1 MSTTDAIATAAPSA
15 RSEFLRGVRLALP
28 IMTGIGAWG
37 LVSGVAMINS
47 GLTFWQSIGMTL
59 IVYAGSAQLAC
70 LPLMMAGVPIG
81 IVMLTAGI
89 VNLRFLIYGLGLAP
103 AFRHLPWWK
112 RLGLGYFSADV
123 TYVLFVPRYQEDP
136 HRPHVIPLYLGMV
149 ATGWGIWQA
158 TSIAGVAL
166 AERIPTDW
174 GLELAGALALL
185 ALVVPLITGVP
196 VMVGVTVSTLVGL
209 VGYDWPMRLGVI
221 AAVAA
226 GVAAALVTEA
236 AVPKKRAP

>member
-1 MSTTDAIATAAPSA
+1 MNPSA
-15 RSEFLRGVRLALP
+15 DELVAPPRARDEFLRGFRLALP

-47 GLTFWQSIGMTL
+47 GLTLGQAIGMTL

-70 LPLMMAGVPIG
+70 LPLMAAGVPIG

-103 AFRHLPWWK
+103 AFRSQPWFRK
-112 RLGLGYFSADV
+112 LMLGYFSADV

-136 HRPHVIPLYLGMV
+136 RRPHVIALYLGMV
-149 ATGWGIWQA
+149 AAGWGIWQGA
-158 TSIAGVAL
+158 SIAGILL
-166 AERIPTDW
+166 AARIPTDW
-174 GLELAGALALL
+174 GLDLAGSLALL
-185 ALVVPLITGVP
+185 ALVVPLIVGVP
-196 VMVGVTVSTLVGL
+196 VMVGVTVAGAVALMGI
-209 VGYDWPMRLGVI
+209 DWPMRLGVI

-226 GVAAALVTEA
+226 GVTAALVVEA
-236 AVPKKRAP
+236 MLPPRRAR